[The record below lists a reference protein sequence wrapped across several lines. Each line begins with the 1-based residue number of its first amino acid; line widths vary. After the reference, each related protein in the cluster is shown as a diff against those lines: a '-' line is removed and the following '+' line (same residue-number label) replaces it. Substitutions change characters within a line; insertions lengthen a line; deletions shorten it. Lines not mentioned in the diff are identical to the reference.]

1 MSFLELFLLILI
13 ILLLYIIYLYTKDY
27 KTISSKLENIKF
39 RLNNMKDIDIKTEHN
54 TKEEDKKASNK
65 DGKIFKK
72 KKMDIKKNH
81 EINEYDE
88 NGEKWSYI

>member
-1 MSFLELFLLILI
+1 MSFLELFLIILI

-27 KTISSKLENIKF
+27 KTISSKLEGIKF
-39 RLNNMKDIDIKTEHN
+39 RLNNIKDIDIKSEQN
-54 TKEEDKKASNK
+54 TKEKNKKASNK
-65 DGKIFKK
+65 EGGILK
-72 KKMDIKKNH
+72 KKMDIKKDH